1 MILLIK
7 FQKKKHAVISVPK
20 MYLFGLYDDGPDHSL
35 KLKTAPGPIVY
46 SVISHLTFLFFVL
59 SFPPITYRQTRQ
71 KYQKFLFT
79 NSFAQKN

>member
-20 MYLFGLYDDGPDHSL
+20 MYFFGLYDGPDHSL

-46 SVISHLTFLFFVL
+46 SVISHLTFFFVVL
-59 SFPPITYRQTRQ
+59 SFPSITYRQTRQ

-79 NSFAQKN
+79 NSFA